1 MSLSKSQ
8 QMVRIALFTT
18 LTATGAYVVLPLPF
32 TPVPFTLQL
41 FFTLL
46 SGLMLGPKNGALSQI
61 VYLALG
67 IVGVP
72 VFAGGNAG
80 VGALV
85 GPTGGY
91 LVGFV
96 LAAGVVGYLDMRL
109 ASWGDSA
116 IRRGVIIGT
125 VGLGIIHGFGAWWL
139 ARATRISLAKAFALG
154 CAPYII
160 PDSIKCVAALMA
172 AAALKRM
179 VPGYAGQVKY
189 AEPRGTSAP
198 RQR

>member
-1 MSLSKSQ
+1 MISIVFEQISTDGQDCPIYYSY
-8 QMVRIALFTT
+8 RY
-18 LTATGAYVVLPLPF
+18 GAYVVLPLPF
-32 TPVPFTLQL
+32 TPCHYSCFSHCFRFDAGTE
-41 FFTLL
+41 
-46 SGLMLGPKNGALSQI
+46 NGALSQI